1 LYAYNELSQ
10 QLMAMLAVVNQ
21 LTKPAG
27 YYEYPYDYTW
37 VDEGLYGK
45 PEKIT
50 DIILLDGKM
59 WAWTSRIVL

>member
-1 LYAYNELSQ
+1 
-10 QLMAMLAVVNQ
+10 MAMLAVVNQ